1 MCYNSEM
8 SFAFAS
14 IGVVTLAYLYLYK
27 KPLTQSGIQYVLL
40 FYTVMETLQGIQYF
54 FVNQCSNAVNI
65 FLTEVAYILVLTQP
79 LMWNLFYYF
88 NSSDGDKK
96 IFLVAIVSILVWM
109 TSDVLSR
116 IMYNKTG
123 LNKTKNTGFYASD
136 KVCTKKEKTHLYWQW
151 TSANF
156 RELNATGL
164 SYFMIWFIPAL
175 FSKQFRSTS
184 ILMMALSAFAALIAV
199 FNNEFFTYASLWCYI
214 SVPIM
219 LLIIFDYMFKPFG
232 F

>member
-1 MCYNSEM
+1 M
-8 SFAFAS
+8 SFAFGS
-14 IGVVTLAYLYLYK
+14 IGLLSLAYLYTYK
-27 KPLTQSGIQYVLL
+27 KPLTQTGIQYILL
-40 FYTVMETLQGIQYF
+40 FYTVMELLQGIQYF

-65 FLTEVAYILVLTQP
+65 FLTEVAYVLVLTQP
-79 LMWNLFYYF
+79 LMWNMFYYF
-88 NSSDGDKK
+88 NSDPGDKK
-96 IFLVAIVSILVWM
+96 IFLVAIASFIVWM
-109 TSDVLSR
+109 ISDVLSR
-116 IMYNKTG
+116 IMYDKNG
-123 LNKTKNTGFYASD
+123 INKTKETGFYASD

-184 ILMMALSAFAALIAV
+184 ILMMGLSAFAAVIAHY
-199 FNNEFFTYASLWCYI
+199 NNEFFTYASLWCYI

-219 LLIIFDYMFKPFG
+219 LCVIFDYMQK
-232 F
+232 